1 MFYWNACTKS
11 GKRMVM
17 YICVL
22 GVLVLPIS
30 TIIDRI
36 LNFVPTVVFFIF
48 HFFMTMA
55 ANQYIY
61 VPTNCI
67 IKCFH
72 SFFAEM
78 IKIHESILHVSSQI
92 WHTFCQGLTIWCT
105 VCRQREKCYLK
116 NDWKTEIPHSVSSSS
131 LLIIVHVRTFFIDDL
146 TWSFGWFFFKP
157 ELKLGFIWS
166 DILGILLNFDRW
178 VKQIQNIDGRCKAK
192 KTQRFKIQKG

>member
-1 MFYWNACTKS
+1 MCAGGIGFAYFYYYWQDIEFCSDS
-11 GKRMVM
+11 G
-17 YICVL
+17 
-22 GVLVLPIS
+22 
-30 TIIDRI
+30 
-36 LNFVPTVVFFIF
+36 IF
-48 HFFMTMA
+48 YFSFFMTMA

-116 NDWKTEIPHSVSSSS
+116 NDWKTEIPYSVSSSS
-131 LLIIVHVRTFFIDDL
+131 LLIIVHVRTFFIDGL
-146 TWSFGWFFFKP
+146 TWSFGWFLFKWNWNLVGYP
-157 ELKLGFIWS
+157 GNS
-166 DILGILLNFDRW
+166 S
-178 VKQIQNIDGRCKAK
+178 
-192 KTQRFKIQKG
+192 